1 MKNILPALVLYI
13 IVCVIAMIAPASQGY
28 NHVGWKLFVGQA
40 YAIPI
45 FLITAIITFYINK
58 KKTYEQTAI
67 RIANAILIL
76 IH

>member
-58 KKTYEQTAI
+58 KNLRTTAI

>member
-58 KKTYEQTAI
+58 KKIYEQTAI

>member
-45 FLITAIITFYINK
+45 FLITAIITFY
-58 KKTYEQTAI
+58 
-67 RIANAILIL
+67 
-76 IH
+76 